1 MREAGVAIIYTVDS
15 TVRGWI
21 RVADMIW
28 IFILGII
35 GLAVYHEGFR
45 KVLLWTIGILA
56 FALAVIEGF
65 VFMA

>member
-1 MREAGVAIIYTVDS
+1 
-15 TVRGWI
+15 
-21 RVADMIW
+21 MIW
-28 IFILGII
+28 IFTLGII

-45 KVLLWTIGILA
+45 KVLLWTIGLLA